1 MVDRSDLVVFNVEH
15 ESGGAFQTMKYARTQ
30 EKEIIYLADLPEK

>member
-15 ESGGAFQTMKYARTQ
+15 ESGGAFQTMKYAKAQ
-30 EKEIIYLADLPEK
+30 EKKIINLAASREK